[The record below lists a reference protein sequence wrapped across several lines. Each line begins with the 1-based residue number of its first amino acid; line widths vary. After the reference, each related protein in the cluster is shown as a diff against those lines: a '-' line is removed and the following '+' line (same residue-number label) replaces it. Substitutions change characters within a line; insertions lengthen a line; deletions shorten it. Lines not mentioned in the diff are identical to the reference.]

1 MNAATL
7 RLRLCGGLTPGTF
20 EGGEVVGFEHGKG
33 SIEHFPARDDDNVKS
48 YVNLPTPK
56 HLTAQA
62 FCTVTID
69 GRPDFPGRGN
79 PEPQRGAAIRQH
91 KHGHETAV
99 NPGAFLVNALE
110 IQPATNTLGGGQC
123 LTAHAGPDG
132 CGYPSSATVSR
143 RRPLARRRF
152 RTIRPFLVDILTRK
166 PCVFF
171 RLRLLGW

>member
-20 EGGEVVGFEHGKG
+20 EGGGVVGFEHGKG
-33 SIEHFPARDDDNVKS
+33 SIEHFPARDDDNVES

-62 FCTVTID
+62 FCAVTND

-79 PEPQRGAAIRQH
+79 PEPLRGAAIRQD

-123 LTAHAGPDG
+123 LTAHAG
-132 CGYPSSATVSR
+132 S
-143 RRPLARRRF
+143 
-152 RTIRPFLVDILTRK
+152 
-166 PCVFF
+166 
-171 RLRLLGW
+171 